1 MATDQAFWRSNLQV
15 WLASNRT
22 KSGSLIAAN
31 PPWKIVFPF
40 TVWNI
45 WKSRNRLVFN
55 RKNRSPKL
63 AAEIVNQAFEF
74 LHCVASPRVQ
84 VGKVVKRM
92 CWVRPPLGWKKLKT
106 DGAFN
111 GDAGLV
117 GCGGIVRDER
127 GHWVNGF
134 SKRIGLTN
142 SFEAELWGL
151 REGLLLCCNLNISHL
166 VIELDAKAI
175 VNVLGNLSY
184 VNHVISPILDD
195 CRMLVS
201 RFQHIWIKHCY
212 REVNKCADSLVRLSF
227 TQDADFSSF
236 LSPSVDIFDVFEDD
250 LNGIYFDRLCPEPFV
265 FS

>member
-1 MATDQAFWRSNLQV
+1 MGVTATDQAFWFWRSNLQV
-15 WLASNRT
+15 WLASNGT

-40 TVWNI
+40 AVWNI

-55 RKNRSPKL
+55 WKNRSPKL

-92 CWVRPPLGWKKLKT
+92 CWERPSLGWKKFNT

-111 GDAGLV
+111 GDARLA

-127 GHWVNGF
+127 GQWVNGF

-166 VIELDAKAI
+166 EIELDAKA
-175 VNVLGNLSY
+175 VVEVLGSLSY
-184 VNHVISPILDD
+184 VNNVISPILDD
-195 CRMLVS
+195 CRLLVS
-201 RFQHIWIKHCY
+201 RFQQIWIKYCF
-212 REVNKCADSLVRLSF
+212 REVNRCADSLAKLSL
-227 TQDADFSSF
+227 T
-236 LSPSVDIFDVFEDD
+236 
-250 LNGIYFDRLCPEPFV
+250 
-265 FS
+265 